1 MANKRQTRTPAR
13 KTAAKRNLGRYKSS
27 LEKYCADQLAEHKI
41 PFMYEEEEYVLID
54 GFSYDMTYWK
64 MTQKSKVMS
73 NMTNRKV
80 LPIKY
85 TPDFVGKDHNFVIE
99 TKGWTPSQHTFPIRW
114 KLFLRYLKEGGDKL
128 PALFMPK
135 NKQQV
140 DETIEL
146 IKQLI
151 RDGEI

>member
-1 MANKRQTRTPAR
+1 MANRKNTETPAR
-13 KTAAKRNLGRYKSS
+13 RSAKKRNLGRYKSS

-41 PFMYEEEEYVLID
+41 PFMYEEREYVLID
-54 GFSYDMTYWK
+54 GFSYNMTYWK
-64 MTQKSKVMS
+64 MTQKNKLMS
-73 NMTNRKV
+73 NMTDRKV

-99 TKGWTPSQHTFPIRW
+99 TKGWTPSQHTFPLRW
-114 KLFLRYLKEGGDKL
+114 KLFLRYLNISGESL

-140 DETIEL
+140 DETIDR
-146 IKQLI
+146 IKELI